1 MPRAQ
6 KLSVSSRN
14 LIWFAIVLAVGI
26 VAGLV
31 ASWKFGLIAAVAA
44 LAVSEI
50 VERSARRKRVAAAP
64 H

>member
-14 LIWFAIVLAVGI
+14 LIWFAIVLVVG
-26 VAGLV
+26 VVVGLV
-31 ASWKFGLIAAVAA
+31 AGWKVGLIAAVIA

-50 VERSARRKRVAAAP
+50 VERSAPRKRLAATQP
-64 H
+64 